1 MNFFLNFGSQVYFFF
16 NAMLWRA
23 PASLQLC
30 VSNRISTFILLC
42 GTGSRSPLNPSIYI
56 RLWWWWS
63 TLLYMCVDGCQNKF
77 YATCGFHETVARGR
91 LTYFWDFSSVRRLPG
106 WGSPFASCMGSG
118 MWGNLGK
125 GSRRWIRCSP
135 CQLGSRPHS
144 WARSFD
150 PSSWYSWGLWSVHQS
165 RWLNSMELPSFRW
178 RSRKAVAPN
187 RRSEANKCRFNFN
200 WCCC

>member
-1 MNFFLNFGSQVYFFF
+1 MLLPAVFGGRRSQ
-16 NAMLWRA
+16 
-23 PASLQLC
+23 
-30 VSNRISTFILLC
+30 
-42 GTGSRSPLNPSIYI
+42 
-56 RLWWWWS
+56 
-63 TLLYMCVDGCQNKF
+63 
-77 YATCGFHETVARGR
+77 

-187 RRSEANKCRFNFN
+187 RRSEANKCIFTAALPKTIKISFKQCHGSFTLLSLSNRQGVPVSNPYFFSSVHSSFMRSLALTLQYWPWPGFSSSKLHSTRFLSSLSSIFL
-200 WCCC
+200 